1 MTIHVQQLGVKWAG
15 VPVTEENNLAQ
26 DKSGLEGEET
36 QLIVGE
42 WKLNEVLRIFIDEAD
57 FMFDDKMR
65 EELEKATLEENIDK
79 KLDLLKKTL
88 CIDSIDE
95 LNIFLDQ
102 MANKCKW
109 VSEKEKQAKLE

>member
-1 MTIHVQQLGVKWAG
+1 MM
-15 VPVTEENNLAQ
+15 
-26 DKSGLEGEET
+26 
-36 QLIVGE
+36 
-42 WKLNEVLRIFIDEAD
+42 RILIDEAD

-88 CIDSIDE
+88 SIDTIDE
-95 LNIFLDQ
+95 LNIFIDE

-109 VSEKEKQAKLE
+109 VS

>member
-1 MTIHVQQLGVKWAG
+1 M
-15 VPVTEENNLAQ
+15 
-26 DKSGLEGEET
+26 
-36 QLIVGE
+36 
-42 WKLNEVLRIFIDEAD
+42 RILIDEAD

-88 CIDSIDE
+88 SIDTIDE
-95 LNIFLDQ
+95 LNIFIDE

-109 VSEKEKQAKLE
+109 VS